1 MNSNLKIKKLSAAD
15 MVCEK
20 LKEMITEGEWAVGEK
35 LPAEQELANI
45 FGVNRLTVRIAL
57 QRLNALG
64 VLQTRVG
71 EGTFVTNFN
80 FPDHIAELSDFY
92 VNDKVISDA
101 TEYRKV
107 LELEAVKLAIARQT
121 EEGLKEIAR
130 CCQAFE
136 DEVKRFYTLTD
147 KTARHDSFV
156 KTVDIGVEFH
166 KAIFEMTDNELL
178 KLSFSIAKEPVR
190 QHMLLNASKRI
201 LNPKGQNSSV
211 WIKTYWAVYE
221 AIQNRDVKVAQENL
235 LYMIEQNLY

>member
-20 LKEMITEGEWAVGEK
+20 LKEMITEGEWAIGEK

-57 QRLNALG
+57 QRVNALG

-71 EGTFVTNFN
+71 EGTFVTNFS
-80 FPDHIAELSDFY
+80 FPDLIAELSDFY
-92 VNDKVISDA
+92 VNDKVINDA

-121 EEGLKEIAR
+121 QEGLNEVAR

-136 DEVKRFYTLTD
+136 DEVKRFYTLTNKD
-147 KTARHDSFV
+147 ERHDSFV
-156 KTVDIGVEFH
+156 KTVDIGVDFH
-166 KAIFEMTDNELL
+166 KAIFDMTQNELL

-201 LNPKGQNSSV
+201 LDPEGQNSSI
-211 WIKTYWAVYE
+211 WIKTYWAVCE
-221 AIQNRDVKVAQENL
+221 AIRNRDEKSARENL
-235 LYMIEQNLY
+235 LYLIDQNLH

>member
-1 MNSNLKIKKLSAAD
+1 MNSNLKIKKLPAAG

-20 LKEMITEGEWAVGEK
+20 LKEMITEGEWAIGEK

-71 EGTFVTNFN
+71 EGTFVTNFS

-92 VNDKVISDA
+92 VNDKVINDA

-121 EEGLKEIAR
+121 QEGLNEVAR

-136 DEVKRFYTLTD
+136 DEVKRFYTLTNKD
-147 KTARHDSFV
+147 ERHDSFV
-156 KTVDIGVEFH
+156 KTVDIGVDFH
-166 KAIFEMTDNELL
+166 KAIFDMTQNELL

-201 LNPKGQNSSV
+201 LDPEGQNSSI
-211 WIKTYWAVYE
+211 WIKTYWAVCE
-221 AIQNRDVKVAQENL
+221 AIRKRDEKSARENL
-235 LYMIEQNLY
+235 LYLIDQNLH

>member
-15 MVCEK
+15 MVCEE
-20 LKEMITEGEWAVGEK
+20 LKEMITEGEWAIGEK

-71 EGTFVTNFN
+71 EGTFVTNFS

-92 VNDKVISDA
+92 VNDKVINDA

-121 EEGLKEIAR
+121 QEGLNEVAR

-136 DEVKRFYTLTD
+136 DEVKRFYTLTNKD
-147 KTARHDSFV
+147 ERHDSFV
-156 KTVDIGVEFH
+156 KTVDIGVDFH
-166 KAIFEMTDNELL
+166 KAIFDMTQNELL

-201 LNPKGQNSSV
+201 LDPEGQNSSI
-211 WIKTYWAVYE
+211 WIKTYWAVCE
-221 AIQNRDVKVAQENL
+221 AIRKRDEKSARENL
-235 LYMIEQNLY
+235 LYLIDQNLH

>member
-1 MNSNLKIKKLSAAD
+1 MNSNLKIKKLSATD

-20 LKEMITEGEWAVGEK
+20 LKEMITEGEWAIGEK

-71 EGTFVTNFN
+71 EGTFITNFS

-92 VNDKVISDA
+92 VNDKVINDA

-121 EEGLKEIAR
+121 QEGLNEVAR

-136 DEVKRFYTLTD
+136 DEVKRFYTLTNKD
-147 KTARHDSFV
+147 ERHDSFV
-156 KTVDIGVEFH
+156 KTVDIGVDFH
-166 KAIFEMTDNELL
+166 KAIFDMTQNELL

-201 LNPKGQNSSV
+201 LDPERQNSSI
-211 WIKTYWAVYE
+211 WIKTYWAVCE
-221 AIQNRDVKVAQENL
+221 AIRNRDEKSARENL
-235 LYMIEQNLY
+235 LYLIDQNLH